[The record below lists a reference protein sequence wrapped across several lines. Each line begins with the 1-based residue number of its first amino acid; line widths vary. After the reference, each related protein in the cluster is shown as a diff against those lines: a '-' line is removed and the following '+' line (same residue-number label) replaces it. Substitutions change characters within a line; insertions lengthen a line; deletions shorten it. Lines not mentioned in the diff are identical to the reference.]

1 MKRVLILG
9 FGKSGKAVYHYLKDT
24 AVQVSIYDE
33 QVKDAQLDMYTLSR
47 LKKELPLFDMA
58 IRSPGIS
65 MCSEVYQL
73 CRLLC
78 KEVISEIEFAYRLL
92 KKKHPIYI
100 AVTGTNGKTTLC
112 TMIYEILSRYKEH
125 VYLAGNIGTPLT
137 SYIHTIEQKSI
148 VILEVS
154 SFQLENIVQF
164 RPDFAIL
171 TNIDKN
177 HLDEVYDYSFY
188 QASKKRL
195 TLSMD
200 MHQLLFYHR
209 KDASFF
215 HLTTANAICIEDY
228 CHRHHIH
235 FQQLLLPGEHNIQH
249 AMTACMIGDIFGIPF
264 TESKQIIETLLPLPY
279 RMERIDVPY
288 GGTIINDS
296 KSTNVASTNQCL
308 RTFLSAKRILI
319 LGGIAKSD
327 DFQQLE
333 IRQEDQIFAYGSAR
347 FQIQSQ
353 LPQAIL
359 YETLDEI
366 IDSLKRFLKEGY
378 DILFSPACS
387 SFDQFDNYLVRGA
400 YFTKRIKELFL

>member
-9 FGKSGKAVYHYLKDT
+9 FGKSGKAVYQYLKDT
-24 AVQVSIYDE
+24 SVQLAIYDDHIQE
-33 QVKDAQLDMYTLSR
+33 KNLNFYTLVR
-47 LKKELPLFDMA
+47 LKKELPLFDIA

-78 KEVISEIEFAYRLL
+78 KEMINEIEFAYRLL

-112 TMIYEILSRYKEH
+112 TMLYEILSRYKEH
-125 VYLAGNIGTPLT
+125 VYIAGNIGTPLT
-137 SYIHTIEQKSI
+137 TYIHQIEQKSI
-148 VILEVS
+148 IILELS
-154 SFQLENIVQF
+154 SFQLEDIVHF
-164 RPDFAIL
+164 CPDFALI

-195 TLSMD
+195 LLSMD
-200 MHQLLFYHR
+200 LHQLFFYHR
-209 KDASFF
+209 KDAAFF
-215 HLTTANAICIEDY
+215 AHTTANAICIEDY
-228 CHRHHIH
+228 CKRHQIH
-235 FQQLLLPGEHNIQH
+235 FQQLQLPGEHNMQH
-249 AMTACMIGDIFGIPF
+249 AKAACMIGDIFGVPVE
-264 TESKQIIETLLPLPY
+264 ESKRIIESMLPLPY
-279 RMERIDVPY
+279 RMEQVWVPY
-288 GGTIINDS
+288 EGKIINDS
-296 KSTNVASTNQCL
+296 KSTNIASTNQCL
-308 RTFLSAKRILI
+308 KTFPSSKRILI

-327 DFQQLE
+327 DFNCLE
-333 IRQEDQIFAYGSAR
+333 VKKEDQIFAYGSAR

-359 YETLDEI
+359 FETIDEI
-366 IDSLKRFLKEGY
+366 IETLPRYLKNKY

>member
-9 FGKSGKAVYHYLKDT
+9 FGKSGQAVYQYLKNT
-24 AVQVSIYDE
+24 SVQLAIYDDR
-33 QVKDAQLDMYTLSR
+33 VHDKNINFYTLAR
-47 LKKELPLFDMA
+47 LKKELPLFDLA

-78 KEVISEIEFAYRLL
+78 REMISEIEFAYRLL

-112 TMIYEILSRYKEH
+112 TMLYEILSKHREH
-125 VYLAGNIGTPLT
+125 VYVAGNIGTPLT
-137 SYIHTIEQKSI
+137 TYIHQIEQKSI
-148 VILEVS
+148 IILELS
-154 SFQLENIVQF
+154 SFQLEDIVHF
-164 RPDFAIL
+164 CPDFALI

-188 QASKKRL
+188 QASKKRML
-195 TLSMD
+195 LSMD
-200 MHQLLFYHR
+200 LHQLFFYHQ
-209 KDASFF
+209 KDAAFF
-215 HLTTANAICIEDY
+215 AHTTANAICIEDY
-228 CHRHHIH
+228 CKRHHID
-235 FQQLLLPGEHNIQH
+235 FQQLQLPGEHNIQH
-249 AMTACMIGDIFGIPF
+249 AKAACMIGDIFGIPIE
-264 TESKQIIETLLPLPY
+264 ESKRLIATMLPLPY
-279 RMERIDVPY
+279 RMEQVKVPY
-288 GGTIINDS
+288 EGRIINDS

-308 RTFLSAKRILI
+308 KTFPSQRRVLI

-327 DFQQLE
+327 DFNQLE
-333 IRQEDQIFAYGSAR
+333 VKKEDQILTYGSAR

-353 LPQAIL
+353 LPQAHL
-359 YETLDEI
+359 FETLDEI
-366 IDSLKRFLKEGY
+366 MEILPRFLKEKY